1 MTEIIIERPSAAASH
16 ERTRGHQ
23 RAVHQ
28 ALSNVRIVKAN
39 PNECSTQVT
48 TDALQVFSYFNV
60 AAAQII
66 TAQPSQVKS

>member
-39 PNECSTQVT
+39 PNERSTQVT
-48 TDALQVFSYFNV
+48 LMPFRFFHILT
-60 AAAQII
+60 
-66 TAQPSQVKS
+66 